1 MATVTKAVIDNFLA
15 AKRIAVIGVSR
26 NSKDYSRSLFRE
38 LVKHGYEV
46 IPVNPNIDKVD
57 GISCFK
63 SLRDIQPVPE
73 RAVIILPENKTEQA
87 VLDCAEV
94 GIKDIWL
101 HRQVGSGVSD
111 TRAIFRA
118 EEKGLNLITGYC
130 MFMFLPRASFFHKF
144 HGKIQKFMGTYP
156 K

>member
-1 MATVTKAVIDNFLA
+1 MAKVTKAIIDNFLA

-26 NSKDYSRSLFRE
+26 NPKDYSRSLFRE

-46 IPVNPNIDKVD
+46 IPVNPNIETMD
-57 GISCFK
+57 GKPCFK

-73 RAVIILPENKTEQA
+73 RVLIILPEDKTEQA
-87 VLDCAEV
+87 VLECAEV
-94 GIKDIWL
+94 GVKDIWL

-130 MFMFLPRASFFHKF
+130 MFMFLPQSSFFHKL
-144 HGKIQKFMGTYP
+144 HGGIQKFMGTYP